1 MENKVKRTPC
11 KFCEKNNKGERYH
24 PEALCWFKP
33 KDNEEKKTEKIEFI
47 NNSELENVLIKENSK
62 NQI

>member
-24 PEALCWFKP
+24 PKALCWFKP
-33 KDNEEKKTEKIEFI
+33 KDNKEKKTEKIEFI

-62 NQI
+62 N